1 MSIVTDIHA
10 TSGAALDQ
18 QTLGYISLPF
28 KASAAVARG
37 AVVAI
42 GTDGQVAAAGTA
54 STATLSIGIAT
65 KAAAA
70 GEIVQVAVL
79 GYVPNVPATG
89 SVAAGDALKRSVTTT
104 GSVSASAAP
113 VLGEFLARAVNASAS
128 NVVDVWVAPGGDT

>member
-18 QTLGYISLPF
+18 QTLGYLALPF

-37 AVVAI
+37 TVVAI

-70 GEIVQVAVL
+70 
-79 GYVPNVPATG
+79 
-89 SVAAGDALKRSVTTT
+89 R
-104 GSVSASAAP
+104 
-113 VLGEFLARAVNASAS
+113 
-128 NVVDVWVAPGGDT
+128 